1 MTDLP
6 VFNKYMDNEALSENT
21 PVGKSVYKLEGI
33 NSFGNDNDLLYGIE
47 GTNHLI
53 VDSNTGVVSVAK
65 PLDHEVLIHCNELF
79 YFMFK
84 FLFIYQF

>member
-1 MTDLP
+1 MADLP
-6 VFNKYMDNEALSENT
+6 VFNKYMDNEALSEST

-33 NSFGNDNDLLYGIE
+33 NSFGNDDNLLYGIE

-65 PLDHEVLIHCNELF
+65 PLDHEVLIQCNESF
-79 YFMFK
+79 HFMYK
-84 FLFIYQF
+84 FQLIFQF